1 MTESVELLALAGAG
15 LAAGFINTLAGGG
28 SLLTLPVLM
37 LTGLDAS
44 VANATNRVGVLTGS
58 LAASHAF
65 VRSRHLDPREVA
77 RLAGPTL
84 LGAAVGALAAALVPS
99 DTLEPILLATLVAM
113 ALLLAL
119 RPSILAPSADELP
132 REPTGRALA
141 ELAAAGF
148 YAGFLQAGVGFIL
161 LAVLAG
167 RLRHGLVRANALKVA
182 LVLPLTVVALAI
194 FWWQGL
200 IEWVPGLAVGL
211 GTAAGARLGV
221 RFAVRHSAALRW
233 LVLAA
238 VCALAVA
245 VALR

>member
-1 MTESVELLALAGAG
+1 VTELVELLALAGAG

-28 SLLTLPVLM
+28 SLLTLPALM

-44 VANATNRVGVLTGS
+44 VANATNRIGVLTGS
-58 LAASHAF
+58 LSASYAF
-65 VRSRHLDPREVA
+65 VRSRHLEPREVL

-84 LGAAVGALAAALVPS
+84 LGAAAGALAAAKVPAA
-99 DTLEPILLATLVAM
+99 TLEPILLATLVGM

-119 RPSILAPSADELP
+119 RPSILAPAPEEAP
-132 REPTGRALA
+132 REPGPRALL

-167 RLRHGLVRANALKVA
+167 RLRHNLVRANALKVA
-182 LVLPLTVVALAI
+182 LVLPLTVVALGI

-200 IEWVPGLAVGL
+200 IRWAPGLTVGVAAAVG
-211 GTAAGARLGV
+211 ARVGV
-221 RFAVRHSAALRW
+221 RFAVRHTAALRW

-238 VCALAVA
+238 VSVLAVA